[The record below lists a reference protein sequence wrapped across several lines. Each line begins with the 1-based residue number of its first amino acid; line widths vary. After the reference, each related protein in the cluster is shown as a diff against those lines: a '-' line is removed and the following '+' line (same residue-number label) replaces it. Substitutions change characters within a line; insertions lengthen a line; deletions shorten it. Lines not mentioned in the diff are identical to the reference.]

1 MLALPQKTSKIA
13 QETYLMRVS
22 FSSVLY
28 PAVCLIYP
36 FFPIRAASKNQIMII
51 IEASGNPGFL
61 ERSSVRLKC
70 TSFAIHE
77 KMPPKVLNDV
87 DEIVVEL
94 GLVISNRVVI
104 TIEIVINVCCE
115 SLEFSGTGHLSKDFR
130 HQFARFQNIIEN
142 CGEDLQ
148 RCSSSMYG
156 GSNMPPPKYLEA
168 KHCNTTI

>member
-1 MLALPQKTSKIA
+1 
-13 QETYLMRVS
+13 
-22 FSSVLY
+22 
-28 PAVCLIYP
+28 
-36 FFPIRAASKNQIMII
+36 MII

-115 SLEFSGTGHLSKDFR
+115 SLEFFWDRTCVKRLSTPVS
-130 HQFARFQNIIEN
+130 QI
-142 CGEDLQ
+142 
-148 RCSSSMYG
+148 
-156 GSNMPPPKYLEA
+156 PK
-168 KHCNTTI
+168 HH

>member
-1 MLALPQKTSKIA
+1 MINTHACHLHPCSCQIFNLLCVSMLALPQKTSKIA

-36 FFPIRAASKNQIMII
+36 FFPIRAASNHQIMII

-70 TSFAIHE
+70 TSFASHE

-94 GLVISNRVVI
+94 GLVISNRLVI
-104 TIEIVINVCCE
+104 TIEIVINVWRE
-115 SLEFSGTGHLSKDFR
+115 SLESFWDRTFVKRLSTPVC
-130 HQFARFQNIIEN
+130 QI
-142 CGEDLQ
+142 
-148 RCSSSMYG
+148 
-156 GSNMPPPKYLEA
+156 PK
-168 KHCNTTI
+168 HH